1 MIDDC
6 LPSIGIG
13 EGSGCCDM
21 IFVPTTYGMNY
32 NESLMVADITDRGY
46 GADMTFDVKGL
57 VPTDGKDRIS
67 LVA

>member
-1 MIDDC
+1 
-6 LPSIGIG
+6 
-13 EGSGCCDM
+13 M

-32 NESLMVADITDRGY
+32 NESLMATDITDRGY